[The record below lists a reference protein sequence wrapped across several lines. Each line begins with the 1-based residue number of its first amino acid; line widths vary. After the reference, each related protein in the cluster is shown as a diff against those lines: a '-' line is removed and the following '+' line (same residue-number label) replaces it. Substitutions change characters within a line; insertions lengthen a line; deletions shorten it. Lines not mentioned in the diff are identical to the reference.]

1 MPCDDDLGFHD
12 AEGRS
17 PFLPNTGVPNP
28 KKTTCKRQPESLFLV
43 LAVEDQKLMAQGK
56 DFCLECNSHD
66 ERITEDREKEK

>member
-1 MPCDDDLGFHD
+1 MTISDFTMRRADLHSGQIR
-12 AEGRS
+12 ECQ
-17 PFLPNTGVPNP
+17 NP

-56 DFCLECNSHD
+56 DFCLECNSHE